1 MTMPRLNLVRSL
13 RRWSGLR
20 RLWLLLAIAIA
31 TQNVALM
38 EHTQGPQAAV
48 MALLVWA
55 GAYICLEDRLPLLRP
70 RPGRGQLLLGV
81 PLLLW
86 VLARSA
92 LASHWD
98 GLLFA
103 MAPVGGLALLLLG
116 IPWRQRHHCRE
127 ALLCLLLLPAYALV
141 MRVLPEQPLS
151 LASAIGAGTLLS
163 SLGVPVH
170 VEQRSELLSGGG
182 VTVLGACNG
191 LDLIAQLVSVA
202 VLFQLAFPLRGWRS
216 RCVLA
221 LLTPLLGWW
230 INVMRVAL
238 LATIAGGG
246 QGKGTALFDFFHDQA
261 GSLLF
266 SGVAT
271 LALGWVYLV
280 LLERQLAPVPAS
292 QSPVLPPPQVLR

>member
-1 MTMPRLNLVRSL
+1 MRFSRPNLARSL

-20 RLWLLLAIAIA
+20 RLWLLLAIALA

-48 MALLVWA
+48 MAMLVWA

-86 VLARSA
+86 VLVRSA

-103 MAPVGGLALLLLG
+103 MAPAAGLALLLVG
-116 IPWRQRHHCRE
+116 VPWRQRRHCRD

-151 LASAIGAGTLLS
+151 LASALGAGTLLS
-163 SLGVPVH
+163 SLGVGVH
-170 VEQRSELLSGGG
+170 VEQRSVLLSGGG
-182 VTVLGACNG
+182 VTVLGPCNG

-202 VLFQLAFPLRGWRS
+202 VLFQLAFPLRGWAS
-216 RCVLA
+216 RCLLA
-221 LLTPLLGWW
+221 LVTPLLGWW
-230 INVMRVAL
+230 TNVMRVAL

-246 QGKGTALFDFFHDQA
+246 QGKGSALFDFFHDQL

-271 LALGWVYLV
+271 LVLGWMYLV
-280 LLERQLAPVPAS
+280 LLERQLGPAS
-292 QSPVLPPPQVLR
+292 LSRPQVVQASEVGR